1 MTALR
6 TSLGVA
12 AVAATLTLATPLV
25 AHAHGGRPQTYDV
38 LFDPS
43 DARTIVVPA
52 SFGILVSEDAG
63 ATFSLHCNNASP
75 DPRPGTPH
83 PALVT
88 PAGTLLVARELGLL
102 RGPEHG
108 CGLAYVE
115 AEPRSAYFADVVA
128 HPSGEALVL
137 RSDADVDNTLY
148 IAREDGTRLEALGAT
163 FPTGFLPE
171 RVRVAPGD
179 PARLWVS
186 GTAGRAGTT
195 FVDGRLYVSNDGGA
209 SHEVHTIPLEL
220 DERRL
225 RVLAVDPRD
234 PDHALAVIHA
244 LGEDRPLEL
253 RLVAGT
259 LEVRRL
265 PALPADRT
273 RIDRAFAA
281 AFLPDGTLWFGNDL
295 GGLRAL
301 DAAGD
306 VTVLDETLGLSC
318 LAVHGEHVYL
328 CADDVADELG
338 DGFAIARQRL
348 GVPYA
353 PEPVLRYRDIV
364 GPRVC
369 GLPSDSV
376 CAAQWL
382 ETLVDLGRGAELE
395 GLDAGQLLDVD
406 AGLPSLDAA
415 GLDASPMDG
424 SVPADAAPVG
434 PMRGCACAVLPAP
447 QSPPSS
453 LALGAALALLGL
465 ASRRRR
471 AGSATRAGGPE
482 R

>member
-1 MTALR
+1 VTEPR
-6 TSLGVA
+6 TSLAVA
-12 AVAATLTLATPLV
+12 AVAATLSLTAPLV

-43 DARTIVVPA
+43 DARTVVVPA

-63 ATFSLHCNNASP
+63 ATFSLHCTNASP

-83 PALVT
+83 PTLVT
-88 PAGTLLVARELGLL
+88 PAGTVLVARELGLL

-137 RSDADVDNTLY
+137 RSDADVENALY
-148 IAREDGTRLEALGAT
+148 LAREDGTRLEALGAT
-163 FPTGFLPE
+163 FPTDFLPE

-179 PARLWVS
+179 GARLWVS
-186 GTAGRAGTT
+186 GTARRAGTT
-195 FVDGRLYVSNDGGA
+195 FVDGRLYVSRDGGA
-209 SHEVHTIPLEL
+209 SHAVHTIPLEL

-265 PALPADRT
+265 PALPADRM

-281 AFLPDGTLWFGNDL
+281 AFLPDGTAWLGNDL
-295 GGLRAL
+295 GGLWAL
-301 DAAGD
+301 DPAGE
-306 VTVLDETLGLSC
+306 VTVLDADLGLSC
-318 LAVHGEHVYL
+318 LVVHGEHVYL
-328 CADDVADELG
+328 CADDVPDELG

-348 GVPYA
+348 GAPYA

-376 CAAQWL
+376 CAMQWP
-382 ETLVDLGRGAELE
+382 ETLVDLGRGAELDA
-395 GLDAGQLLDVD
+395 GVALDAD
-406 AGLPSLDAA
+406 AGLLPSLDAR

-424 SVPADAAPVG
+424 SVPADAAPIG
-434 PMRGCACAVLPAP
+434 PTSRTPSCACAVLPAP
-447 QSPPSS
+447 LRSSPLRYMLLS
-453 LALGAALALLGL
+453 LAVSALARK
-465 ASRRRR
+465 RRR
-471 AGSATRAGGPE
+471 T
-482 R
+482 